1 MKDKLGLIAA
11 TAVLVVFIVLFWPI
25 AVVAMV
31 IDSCFCGDD
40 DNYYHR
46 L

>member
-11 TAVLVVFIVLFWPI
+11 TAALVVLLVLFWPI
-25 AVVAMV
+25 FVIAMV
-31 IDSCFCGDD
+31 IDSCFCDD
-40 DNYYHR
+40 GDNYYHR

>member
-1 MKDKLGLIAA
+1 MGLIAA
-11 TAVLVVFIVLFWPI
+11 TAALAVLLVLFWPI
-25 AVVAMV
+25 FVVAMV